1 MKCLPIEKFGG
12 VFFDVKATSKKSNR
26 ILSLYHCFF
35 PIFESN
41 SFMMIHFLRN
51 RFFILTFSIACGWM
65 PLAVSGQ
72 IFVTPVQNN
81 AVSESPGFYYALPQ
95 NVIKLDF
102 VIEKT
107 EKLKGPYSEFAEST
121 IGVQDFITKDETH
134 FRVMDIIM
142 NIEAEPDPEAWFFVE
157 FDERGSKDARSLIF
171 DLKENGIIL
180 SADEAPLSKNIA
192 RDITETTLVNAGNEK
207 RFHYFAERNLY
218 QRVDTII
225 RKITI
230 DTTVIRRNILQ
241 TAWVDRNPAQKAR
254 AAADMIHKIR
264 DSRFNLISGFQEI
277 NYGSSIVYMDNQ
289 LQQLEEEYLALFLGK
304 EIKQLYT
311 QSVYF
316 VPKHDQKGTLVV
328 AGFSE
333 TLGLTESTAKANQVE
348 LNIDLNGQETLTKSG
363 SAKGK
368 LTNSLYYRIP
378 QSALLTL
385 TYQGKVFYKQ
395 RKPISQLGT
404 IAVAPVN
411 KTRLQFSPESGMVT
425 TIKRE

>member
-1 MKCLPIEKFGG
+1 MSSDHR
-12 VFFDVKATSKKSNR
+12 FFS
-26 ILSLYHCFF
+26 
-35 PIFESN
+35 IFDTN
-41 SFMMIHFLRN
+41 SFKMNTHLRM
-51 RFFILTFSIACGWM
+51 RFFTFFLGLTSGLL
-65 PLAVSGQ
+65 PLVTSGQ

-81 AVSESPGFYYALPQ
+81 TASESPGFYYALPQ

-107 EKLKGPYSEFAEST
+107 EKIKGPYSEYAENT

-134 FRVMDIIM
+134 FRVMDIVTT
-142 NIEAEPDPEAWFFVE
+142 IEAEPDPGAWFFVE

-171 DLKENGIIL
+171 DLQDNGIIL
-180 SADEAPLSKNIA
+180 GADEAPLAKKLT
-192 RDITETTLVNAGNEK
+192 RDLTETTLVNAGNEK

-218 QRVDTII
+218 QRVDTIV

-241 TAWVDRNPAQKAR
+241 SAWVDRNPEQKAR

-277 NYGSSIVYMDNQ
+277 NYGTSIVYMDTQ

-311 QSVYF
+311 QAVYF
-316 VPKHDQKGTLVV
+316 VPKPDQKGSVVV

-333 TLGLTESTAKANQVE
+333 TLGLTEGTSKANQVE
-348 LNIDLNGQETLTKSG
+348 LTIDNNIQETFVKSG
-363 SAKGK
+363 GAKGK
-368 LTNSLYYRIP
+368 VSNGVYYRIP
-378 QSALLTL
+378 QSAMLTL
-385 TYQGKVFYKQ
+385 TYQGKVYYKE
-395 RKPISQLGT
+395 RRAISQLGT

>member
-1 MKCLPIEKFGG
+1 MSSYQLF
-12 VFFDVKATSKKSNR
+12 
-26 ILSLYHCFF
+26 
-35 PIFESN
+35 
-41 SFMMIHFLRN
+41 
-51 RFFILTFSIACGWM
+51 FSIFDTNSVKMNTKLHSHFITFCLCLSTGLL
-65 PLAVSGQ
+65 PLVTSGQ

-81 AVSESPGFYYALPQ
+81 TASEAPGFYYALPQ
-95 NVIKLDF
+95 NVVKLDF

-107 EKLKGPYSEFAEST
+107 EKVKGPYSEFAENT

-142 NIEAEPDPEAWFFVE
+142 TIEAEPDPAAWFFVE

-171 DLKENGIIL
+171 DLQENGIIL
-180 SADEAPLSKNIA
+180 SADEAPLAKKLT
-192 RDITETTLVNAGNEK
+192 RDLTETTIVNAGNEK

-218 QRVDTII
+218 QRVDTIV

-241 TAWVDRNPAQKAR
+241 SAWVDRNPEQKAR

-277 NYGSSIVYMDNQ
+277 NYGTSIMYMDNQ
-289 LQQLEEEYLALFLGK
+289 LQQLEQEYLALFLGK
-304 EIKQLYT
+304 EIKHLFT

-316 VPKHDQKGTLVV
+316 VPKPDQKESSVV

-333 TLGLTESTAKANQVE
+333 TLGLTEGTAKANQVE
-348 LNIDLNGQETLTKSG
+348 LTIDNSIQETFVKSG
-363 SAKGK
+363 NGKGK
-368 LTNSLYYRIP
+368 VTNGVYYRIP
-378 QSALLTL
+378 QNAMLTL
-385 TYQGKVFYKQ
+385 TYQGKVYYKQ
-395 RKPISQLGT
+395 RKAISQLGT
-404 IAVAPVN
+404 IAVAPVS